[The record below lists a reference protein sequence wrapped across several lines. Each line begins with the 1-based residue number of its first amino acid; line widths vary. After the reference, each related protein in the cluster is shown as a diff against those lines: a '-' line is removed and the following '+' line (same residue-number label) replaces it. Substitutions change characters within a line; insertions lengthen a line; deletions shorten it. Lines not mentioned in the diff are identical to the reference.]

1 MMSKSF
7 GTKKVHILT
16 REETIVKVLEDK
28 KAVNVEVIDLQNKD
42 YIVDFVVIATTL
54 NAKHGFALLNHL
66 KDELKPSGEEFLRV
80 DENEDWTV
88 IDLGDAFIHLMNE
101 KTRDKYSIEEF
112 LSELETNK
120 EG

>member
-1 MMSKSF
+1 M
-7 GTKKVHILT
+7 LT

>member
-1 MMSKSF
+1 MSKSF
-7 GTKKVHILT
+7 GTKKVHRLT
-16 REETIVKVLEDK
+16 REEKIVKILEDK
-28 KAVNVEVIDLQNKD
+28 KAVNVEIINLSEKD

-54 NAKHGFALLNHL
+54 NSKHAFALLNHL

-80 DENEDWTV
+80 DDNEDWTV

-112 LSELETNK
+112 LSELETTK

>member
-1 MMSKSF
+1 MSKSF
-7 GTKKVHILT
+7 GTKKVHILN
-16 REETIVKVLEDK
+16 REETIVKLLEDK
-28 KAVNVEVIDLQNKD
+28 KAVNVEVINLLDKD
-42 YIVDFVVIATTL
+42 YIVDFVIIATTL

>member
-1 MMSKSF
+1 MSKSF
-7 GTKKVHILT
+7 GTKKVFILT
-16 REETIVKVLEDK
+16 REEKIVKVLEDK
-28 KAVNVEVIDLQNKD
+28 KAVNVEVINLLEKD

-66 KDELKPSGEEFLRV
+66 REELKPSGEQFLRV
-80 DENEDWTV
+80 DENDDWTV

-101 KTRDKYSIEEF
+101 KTREKYSIEEF
-112 LSELETNK
+112 LSELETTR

>member
-1 MMSKSF
+1 MSSNF
-7 GTKKVHILT
+7 GIKTRVNILT
-16 REETIVKVLEDK
+16 RQENIVKILEDK
-28 KAVNVEVIDLQNKD
+28 KAENVELIDLTKKD

-54 NAKHGFALLNHL
+54 NAKHAFALLNHL
-66 KDELKPSGEEFLRV
+66 KDELKPKGEQFLRV

-88 IDLGDAFIHLMNE
+88 IDLGDAFIHLMNQ

-112 LSELETNK
+112 LSELETKK